1 MIGYNLSLWL
11 SLAYICSL
19 GIFQIRRPDLKIF
32 ALNLSVSSIR
42 RAAIS
47 QDDPAAGSFYLSKF
61 IYCSHSLRCI
71 PHLYRCRWAMEGYSF
86 PRGIPRVGGR
96 KKISGGLRVRFRG
109 WFSGRPSASALDEK
123 IAIHVVSQFLTQNID
138 RIQSELAEELRR
150 NIDQEFGKN
159 RHNWQRVRLVEAMQR
174 VMLGI
179 SR

>member
-1 MIGYNLSLWL
+1 MIQLPVVFIYPNLSIAHILC
-11 SLAYICSL
+11 AVFP
-19 GIFQIRRPDLKIF
+19 IFIAVVGQWKVTP
-32 ALNLSVSSIR
+32 
-42 RAAIS
+42 
-47 QDDPAAGSFYLSKF
+47 
-61 IYCSHSLRCI
+61 
-71 PHLYRCRWAMEGYSF
+71 SF